1 MLACIHSFQFS
12 CPLQDQH
19 VRLPFAFK
27 ASDLNGKTPSNAAH
41 LATAEKKTG
50 NTLVV
55 GTVQGSIGAR
65 ASAVVT
71 GLECGRTAASRTP
84 GLRVPRC
91 QPINNIARAFIK
103 RCDVKASCV
112 RPLCVCCIEAPR
124 CKPS

>member
-1 MLACIHSFQFS
+1 MEKLRRMPRTS
-12 CPLQDQH
+12 L
-19 VRLPFAFK
+19 RLRRR
-27 ASDLNGKTPSNAAH
+27 L
-41 LATAEKKTG
+41 
-50 NTLVV
+50 
-55 GTVQGSIGAR
+55 GSIGAR